1 MGYQMKETG
10 MEEIS
15 KMLDQLKEKAPAIAA
30 KALYDGAGVMSSAI
44 KRNVDSIRT
53 EKFHYA
59 VWIQREVSPEEKDV
73 VQAAKTAGVARFDKD
88 GTEIQTSVGYSNSGY
103 STIKG
108 RRIPIPMIANSI
120 NSGTSFLRKQPFF
133 RKAVNS
139 GSKAAIKA
147 MTEAIETEVKNMT
160 K

>member
-1 MGYQMKETG
+1 MGYQMKTTG

-15 KMLDQLKEKAPAIAA
+15 KTLDQLEKKAPAVAA
-30 KALYDGAGVMSSAI
+30 KALYEGAGVMSRAI
-44 KRNVDSIRT
+44 KRNANAIRT
-53 EKFHYA
+53 EKFNYA
-59 VWIQREVSPEEKDV
+59 VWIQREASQEEKAV
-73 VQAAKTAGVARFDKD
+73 VQAAKTAGVARFEKD
-88 GTEIQTSVGYSNSGY
+88 GTEVQTSVGYSNSGY

-108 RRIPIPMIANSI
+108 RRVPIPLIANAI

-139 GSKAAIKA
+139 GSKEAIRV
-147 MTEAIETEVKNMT
+147 MTETIEDEVEKLT